1 MYDKAIEEF
10 VNRLSQDVSYKFGDL
25 ILSYPPAL
33 RAVALATVYACITA
47 NLGTMPQNEREF
59 FEAAKARMVV
69 MTIPPELDPR
79 KHGGGKDGKS

>member
-33 RAVALATVYACITA
+33 RAVALATVYSCITA
-47 NLGTMPQNEREF
+47 NLETMPKGEREL
-59 FEAAKARMVV
+59 FEAAKSRMVV
-69 MTIPPELDPR
+69 MTIPAELDPR
-79 KHGGGKDGKS
+79 KRGGQKHED